1 MIVFAV
7 VVTYNGMQWYD
18 RCFGSL
24 CSSEIPVEIVV
35 VDNASSDDTS
45 VFIKKN
51 FSHIHLIESNEN
63 LGFGRA
69 NNLGI
74 RFALDHGAD
83 FVLLL
88 NQDAWIEPNTI
99 EGLMAIAHAHPEFG
113 ILSPI
118 HMNVDKSRIEH
129 LLLRRLDDCRTTDP
143 ALFDDLFFGRV
154 SDVYET
160 KYVNAASWFLSRKTL
175 ETIGG
180 FDPIFFHYGED
191 DNYLHRT
198 RYHGL
203 KVGVCPQIRVVHD
216 NDRPRPLYDSREHE
230 VLMLIEYTN
239 VNKTHNISR
248 DMRQHWFKALKGF
261 LKGRR
266 KAAKAHYAD
275 YLWLK
280 KHQVAIET
288 SVCINR
294 NRGLNWL

>member
-248 DMRQHWFKALKGF
+248 DMRQHWFKAFKGF

-266 KAAKAHYAD
+266 KAAKDHFSD
-275 YLWLK
+275 YCWLK
-280 KHQVAIET
+280 QHRKAIEA
-288 SVCINR
+288 SVSANR
-294 NRGLNWL
+294 KVGLNWL

>member
-24 CSSEIPVEIVV
+24 FSSEIPIETVV
-35 VDNASSDDTS
+35 VDNASSDDTL
-45 VFIKKN
+45 VFIKKHFPN
-51 FSHIHLIESNEN
+51 IHLIENNEN

-74 RFALDHGAD
+74 RYALDHGAD

-88 NQDAWIEPNTI
+88 NQDAWIEPGTI
-99 EGLMAIAHAHPEFG
+99 GGLMAIAQSHPEFG
-113 ILSPI
+113 ILSPV
-118 HMNVDKSRIEH
+118 HMNVDKNKIER

-160 KYVNAASWFLSRKTL
+160 KYVNAASWFMPRKTI

-180 FDPIFFHYGED
+180 FDPLFFHYGED
-191 DNYLHRT
+191 DNYLHRV
-198 RYHGL
+198 RFHGL
-203 KVGVCPQIRVVHD
+203 SVGVCPQIRVVHD

-239 VNKTHNISR
+239 VNKNHDIRR
-248 DMRQHWFKALKGF
+248 DMRQHWFKAIKGF
-261 LKGRR
+261 VRGR
-266 KAAKAHYAD
+266 KKTAKDHYAAF
-275 YLWLK
+275 LWLK
-280 KHQVAIET
+280 RHREALEE
-288 SVCINR
+288 SVNSNR
-294 NRGLNWL
+294 EKGLNWL

>member
-24 CSSEIPVEIVV
+24 YSSEIPIETVV
-35 VDNASSDDTS
+35 VDNASSDDTPA
-45 VFIKKN
+45 FIKQN
-51 FSHIHLIESNEN
+51 YPRIHLVESDVN

-83 FVLLL
+83 FVFLL

-99 EGLMAIAHAHPEFG
+99 GRLITIAESHPEFG

-118 HMNVDKSRIEH
+118 HLNVDKNKIER

-154 SDVYET
+154 SEVYET
-160 KYVNAASWFLSRKTL
+160 KYVNAASWFMTKKTI
-175 ETIGG
+175 ETVGG
-180 FDPIFFHYGED
+180 FDPVFFHYGED
-191 DNYLHRT
+191 DNYLHRAQ
-198 RYHGL
+198 YHGVR
-203 KVGVCPQIRVVHD
+203 VGVCPQIRVVHD
-216 NDRPRPLYDSREHE
+216 NDRPRPLYDSRERE

-239 VNKTHNISR
+239 VNKQHNIKW
-248 DMRQHWFKALKGF
+248 DMRQHWLKALKGF
-261 LKGRR
+261 VRGRK
-266 KAAKAHYAD
+266 KATELHYAD

-280 KHQVAIET
+280 QHRKALEA
-288 SVCINR
+288 SVSENR
-294 NRGLNWL
+294 KKGLNWL